1 MDLQLHTTENAEGFT
16 AAQWTEWDRLLAAST
31 PPSIHLSS
39 ACIRA
44 GLRSPKRA
52 VRAARWTDAEGVLK
66 GIAVC
71 EDSQAISQRLDDF
84 LEGSAAF
91 QWARNRLHRA
101 GSFQFKV
108 RVIGQTLASGPHGYR
123 FSEGVDEFAALASL
137 LELPAIGPNKKTPTT
152 WLVKDRPVKQN
163 WGSGVRLAGRSEW
176 ENGWV
181 DLEFDPLMRVS
192 LYAWSSW
199 DDYLSGLRTKARTKV
214 NRILKLSES
223 LHFRTLEVADIR
235 EQVQALHTLY
245 MNTYD
250 RAAFRLGCLQPED
263 LVLLKEEM
271 GSRFQLWV
279 AERKGEVIGFHCGMC
294 DGQEVEAFF
303 VGFGLEH
310 NKSFA
315 LYQRMLIE
323 FIRWGLKEGCSMVN
337 LGRTALDLK
346 ASLGAQPQ
354 RLVLHERIQN
364 PIVHR
369 LAQWAARASTPRQE
383 PLKRARK

>member
-1 MDLQLHTTENAEGFT
+1 MELRLHTTEKAEGFT
-16 AAQWTEWDRLLAAST
+16 SAQWVEWDRFLAAT
-31 PPSIHLSS
+31 RPPSIHLCS
-39 ACIRA
+39 AAIRA
-44 GLRSPKRA
+44 GLRSPQRA
-52 VRAARWTDAEGVLK
+52 VRVARWTNADGMLK

-71 EDSQAISQRLDDF
+71 EDSEAISQRLDDF

-91 QWARNRLHRA
+91 RWARNRLHRA

-123 FSEGVDEFAALASL
+123 FSEDVDEWAALASL
-137 LELPAIGPNKKTPTT
+137 LEMPAIDPNKKAPTT
-152 WLVKDRPVKQN
+152 WLVKDRPTDLN
-163 WGSGVRLAGRSEW
+163 WDNGSRLAGRSAW
-176 ENGWV
+176 KKDWV
-181 DLEFDPLMRVS
+181 DLEFDPLMR
-192 LYAWSSW
+192 LHALSSW
-199 DDYLSGLRTKARTKV
+199 DDYRSALRTKARTKV
-214 NRILKLSES
+214 NRILKLSAP
-223 LHFRTLEVADIR
+223 LHFRALEVADIR
-235 EQVQALHTLY
+235 EQAQALHALY
-245 MNTYD
+245 LKTYD
-250 RAAFRLGCLQPED
+250 RAAFRLGGLQPED
-263 LVLLKEEM
+263 LVLFKEEM

-279 AERKGEVIGFHCGMC
+279 AEKDGEQIGFHCGMC
-294 DGQEVEAFF
+294 DEEEVEAFF

-310 NKSFA
+310 NQTFA

-323 FIRWGLKEGCSMVN
+323 FIRWGLKEGCSVVN

-369 LAQWAARASTPRQE
+369 LARWAARASAPKQE

>member
-1 MDLQLHTTENAEGFT
+1 MNLRLHTTEKAEGFT
-16 AAQWTEWDRLLAAST
+16 TAQWAEWDRFLAASR

-39 ACIRA
+39 ASIRA
-44 GLRSPKRA
+44 GLRSPQRA
-52 VRAARWTDAEGVLK
+52 VRAAHWTDADGMLK

-71 EDSQAISQRLDDF
+71 EDSEAISQGLDDF
-84 LEGSAAF
+84 LDGSAAF
-91 QWARNRLHRA
+91 RWARNRLHRA

-123 FSEGVDEFAALASL
+123 FLEDVDEWAALASL
-137 LELPAIGPNKKTPTT
+137 LEMPAIDPNKKAPTT
-152 WLVKDRPVKQN
+152 WLVKDRPTDLN
-163 WGSGVRLAGRSEW
+163 WDNGSRLAGRSAW
-176 ENGWV
+176 KKDWV
-181 DLEFDPLMRVS
+181 DLEFDPLMRVP
-192 LYAWSSW
+192 LHALSSW
-199 DDYLSGLRTKARTKV
+199 DDYRSALRTKARTKV
-214 NRILKLSES
+214 NRILKLSAP
-223 LHFRTLEVADIR
+223 LHFRSLEVADIR
-235 EQVQALHTLY
+235 EQAQALHALY
-245 MNTYD
+245 LKTYD
-250 RAAFRLGCLQPED
+250 RAAFRLGGLQPED
-263 LVLLKEEM
+263 LVLFKEEM

-279 AERKGEVIGFHCGMC
+279 AEKDGEQIGFHCGMC
-294 DGQEVEAFF
+294 DEEEVEAFF

-310 NKSFA
+310 NQTFA

-323 FIRWGLKEGCSMVN
+323 FIRWGLKEGCSVVN

-369 LAQWAARASTPRQE
+369 LAQWAARASAPKQE